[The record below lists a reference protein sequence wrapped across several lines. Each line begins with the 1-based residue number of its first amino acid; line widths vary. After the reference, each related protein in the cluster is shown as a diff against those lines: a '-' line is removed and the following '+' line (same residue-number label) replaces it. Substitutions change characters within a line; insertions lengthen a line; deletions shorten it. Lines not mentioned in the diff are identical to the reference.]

1 MEKTYALNLADDGRI
16 LSVTYSK
23 YAPEDAPRVAELPDG
38 DLYEYRYVNGVF
50 VHDPL
55 PKEEE
60 EEAEPLEVQV
70 AELREALDLL
80 LSGVTE

>member
-1 MEKTYALNLADDGRI
+1 MEMYALNLGEDGRVR
-16 LSVTYSK
+16 SATYAK
-23 YAPEDAPRVAELPDG
+23 YAPESAPKVEELPEG

>member
-1 MEKTYALNLADDGRI
+1 MYALNLAPDGRV
-16 LSVTYSK
+16 LSVTYAK
-23 YAPEDAPRVAELPDG
+23 YAPDNWPRVDELPDG
-38 DLYEYRYVNGVF
+38 DLYEYLYVNVVF

-60 EEAEPLEVQV
+60 EEVESLEVQV

>member
-1 MEKTYALNLADDGRI
+1 MDFALNLAEDGRI

-23 YAPEDAPRVAELPDG
+23 YAPDDQPRVSELPDG
-38 DLYEYRYVNGVF
+38 DTYEYRYVNGVF